1 MAFFNTYLPSP
12 KLAGLVDYYWRSV
25 AQLADTL
32 VQDVP
37 TPIMQ
42 GMTFNLGGLKEEMV
56 FVDRK
61 LEMTTHSYFFGQPMA
76 HRLSMSNQQGIDIL
90 GVKLKP
96 SAIYVLTG
104 VDMHHMVDDIVPIDD
119 VWPKT
124 EVRTL
129 CEKLYACWE
138 ARSMIVVLE
147 QFLLEKLRQRET
159 LTKDPRILLAAT
171 GMEALRWN
179 SMADIKEFTCFSER
193 SLERHFKQRMG
204 MSPKT
209 YHRICRFN
217 AMKARLD
224 QAPSCSWQELAF
236 TSGYYDQS
244 HFIKEFKRF
253 SGKTP
258 GEYLAHAN
266 ATAAAF
272 F

>member
-1 MAFFNTYLPSP
+1 MAFFNIYPPSP
-12 KLAGLVDYYWRSV
+12 KLAAIVDYYWRSV
-25 AQLADTL
+25 ATLSESL

-37 TPIMQ
+37 TPLMQ
-42 GMTFNLGGLKEEMV
+42 GITFNLGGLKEEMV
-56 FVDRK
+56 FADRT

-76 HRLSMSNQQGIDIL
+76 HRLSMSNQRGIDIL
-90 GVKLKP
+90 GIKLKP

-104 VDMHHMVDDIVPIDD
+104 VDMHHLVDDIVPIED
-119 VWPKT
+119 VWPKM
-124 EVRTL
+124 EVRAL
-129 CEKLYACWE
+129 CETLHACWE
-138 ARSMIVVLE
+138 ARSMIDTLE
-147 QFLLEKLRQRET
+147 RFLLGKLREREA

-171 GMEALRWN
+171 GMETLRWN
-179 SMADIKEFTCFSER
+179 SVADIKEFTCFSER

-209 YHRICRFN
+209 YLRVCRFN
-217 AMKARLD
+217 AVKARLD
-224 QAPSCSWQELAF
+224 QTPSCSWQELAF

-266 ATAAAF
+266 AAAASF

>member
-1 MAFFNTYLPSP
+1 MAFFHIYPPSP
-12 KLAGLVDYYWRSV
+12 KLATIVDYYWRSV
-25 AQLADTL
+25 AKLSDSL
-32 VQDVP
+32 VQDVQ

-42 GMTFNLGGLKEEMV
+42 GMTFNLGGLKEKMV
-56 FVDRK
+56 FADRK
-61 LEMTTHSYFFGQPMA
+61 LEMDTHSYFFGQPMS
-76 HRLSMSNQQGIDIL
+76 HRLSLSNRHGIDIL

-104 VDMHHMVDDIVPIDD
+104 VDMHHLVDDIVPIED
-119 VWPKT
+119 VWPKAEVLALCET
-124 EVRTL
+124 LHGCWEVR
-129 CEKLYACWE
+129 
-138 ARSMIVVLE
+138 SMVSTLE
-147 QFLLEKLRQRET
+147 QFLMGKLKQREALIKDQRIM
-159 LTKDPRILLAAT
+159 LTAK

-179 SMADIKEFTCFSER
+179 SMDDIKEFTCFSER

-209 YHRICRFN
+209 YFRICRFN
-217 AMKARLD
+217 AVKARLD
-224 QAPSCSWQELAF
+224 QTPSCSWQELAF

-258 GEYLAHAN
+258 GQYVAHVN
-266 ATAAAF
+266 AASSF